1 VEPEAVPTWKTAH
14 SPSYCVRN
22 RIPDRLPSRWL
33 PLLPPRFSADKI
45 TVEHPSDDLMER
57 YSMSRLTEAEI
68 APLKEHLLTCRDC
81 RNRGVLMDCDVAAI
95 REALKGW
102 REEKI
107 Q

>member
-1 VEPEAVPTWKTAH
+1 VTDEKHIERTSDLPRHSDERQQRRAEAR
-14 SPSYCVRN
+14 S
-22 RIPDRLPSRWL
+22 
-33 PLLPPRFSADKI
+33 
-45 TVEHPSDDLMER
+45 HPSDNLLER
-57 YSMSRLTEAEI
+57 YSMGRLTEAEM
-68 APLKEHLLTCRDC
+68 APLKAHLVICREC